1 MGRDIEPYG
10 FVIMGVEP
18 LDCSGSGA
26 DANSEFGVRNS
37 EFGMRKQLVLNKG
50 GNWLAVR
57 TARGGFPAF
66 VFIPFDIFIEFY
78 LKLW

>member
-37 EFGMRKQLVLNKG
+37 EFKKTG
-50 GNWLAVR
+50 GNDLM
-57 TARGGFPAF
+57 
-66 VFIPFDIFIEFY
+66 
-78 LKLW
+78 LNS